1 VVIRQ
6 ARIDAELNNTAW
18 RVRPE
23 EVLVEV
29 GTGIGASPALHSI
42 NEVLKVR
49 PIEMARRLT
58 SLELLMRDSFVL
70 FRHSTYMNYIVH
82 LQ

>member
-1 VVIRQ
+1 MFATRQ

-29 GTGIGASPALHSI
+29 GTGLGASPALHSI
-42 NEVLKVR
+42 NEVLKV
-49 PIEMARRLT
+49 
-58 SLELLMRDSFVL
+58 
-70 FRHSTYMNYIVH
+70 Y
-82 LQ
+82 

>member
-1 VVIRQ
+1 MQTFDKENYHFKTIHLFLYSCVYRQ
-6 ARIDAELNNTAW
+6 ARIDAELNNTSW

-29 GTGIGASPALHSI
+29 GTGLGASPALHSI

-49 PIEMARRLT
+49 DESILT
-58 SLELLMRDSFVL
+58 D
-70 FRHSTYMNYIVH
+70 
-82 LQ
+82 